1 MGRYLLARSLQHRR
15 AIGDF
20 DPKLAEGPDDKR
32 VVRPDHAR
40 RAEFLDDRRA
50 AHLKSNGKR

>member
-40 RAEFLDDRRA
+40 RAEFLDDAGPRI
-50 AHLKSNGKR
+50 SNPIGKR